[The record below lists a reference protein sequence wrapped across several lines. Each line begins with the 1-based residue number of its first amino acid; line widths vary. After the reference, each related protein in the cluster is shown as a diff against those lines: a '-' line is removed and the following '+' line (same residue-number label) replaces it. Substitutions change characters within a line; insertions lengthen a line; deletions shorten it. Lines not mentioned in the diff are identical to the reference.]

1 MQIKHPIF
9 NKQSFTMLEKFRQ
22 YLDSKISLTADEW
35 KMISSFCVSK
45 TLDKGE
51 FLLKAGEY
59 WRYTAIVVTG
69 CIRTYRAEH
78 NGKIRILNFIIEN
91 GWAGDTHSLQH
102 GTPSVF
108 SIDAIEASEVILI
121 SKVDFE
127 GLCKQLPHLNQLMME
142 NLKECLSVSQS
153 RIDLATISTAEE
165 KYKSFTIYHAELLLR
180 IPQYMIAAYLGI
192 TPESLSRIRK
202 KLAKE
207 QVGMKMYAEVV

>member
-1 MQIKHPIF
+1 
-9 NKQSFTMLEKFRQ
+9 MLEKFRQ
-22 YLDSKISLTADEW
+22 YLDSKISLKQDEW
-35 KMISSFCVSK
+35 EMISSVCVAK

-51 FLLKAGEY
+51 FLLKEGDY

-102 GTPSVF
+102 GTPSTF
-108 SIDAIEASEVILI
+108 NIDAIEASEVILI
-121 SKVDFE
+121 NKGDFE
-127 GLCKQLPHLNQLMME
+127 DLCKQLPHLSQLMTE

-153 RIDLATISTAEE
+153 RIDLATLSTAEE
-165 KYKSFTIYHAELLLR
+165 KYRSFTIYHAELLLR

-207 QVGMKMYAEVV
+207 HIVMKIYAELV